1 MKIKF
6 RNMRLRCG
14 REGIEFYPLPA
25 IHCIL
30 NEYGEKFTPK
40 WQVRIWWIWF
50 CFIIHSDKTN

>member
-14 REGIEFYPLPA
+14 REGIEFYPLPT

-30 NEYGEKFTPK
+30 NEYSEKFTPK

-50 CFIIHSDKTN
+50 CLIIYSKKQR